1 MIWEREIRR
10 GVKKSV
16 SSSKMKMRGVGSA
29 ARSSFSY
36 ARAALLLITWNL
48 VCLEQAS
55 AQRLFFSKYVHADEA
70 RQLVEIYNPSCM
82 EAPLNEFSII
92 VAKDGGAWNYGSQFF
107 LARDPAMKLGGGGT
121 WVIASDDFK
130 TNYLPPITNRQLEP
144 TYVDKYLSSSRIYQK
159 EGGTYYGWFN
169 GNDALALLHNGI
181 IIDTI
186 GKEKMPAMKTAGTG
200 FNINGDPLATK
211 NKWLARKSWVMEG
224 NMGRWKERGHKSNAS
239 EWSVYPAPSSSVDAL
254 LLTVGTHKTDT
265 GKFPCSLDKL
275 TCAATGY
282 TLGVSRGESTFVC
295 PPNCHLY
302 PGKVIGQGGTYDIG
316 SSICKAAIHANITQ
330 LVNTPGFPQEGRP
343 QPYSDAHGI
352 SEVNDGNN
360 APSDDQIPAKKEEE
374 SVWVKIGRGI
384 DSADII
390 ILAPNGNDAFFN
402 FSDGASMSDS
412 SWNKLQTHLRTLV
425 RQFMFYNNDQMTRMA
440 IAGYSNAIIP
450 AQPKWRNTYSAIY
463 SDIAHA
469 IEYNS
474 GTSGEKVGDALRLTC
489 DALLKYDVRN
499 DSLSQ
504 GFEILTIGNST
515 TGWGKS
521 YDNPIATS
529 RDAHYMFDWKEP
541 YSNGFGSE
549 GIFQFILRNI
559 WDAQL
564 CWDRSYQTS
573 QERPYI
579 KYQAKEIPY
588 EAMISKRSQ
597 CVASYN
603 RTHKTAAPTVSPTQA
618 PTRNPTQS
626 PTTVSPT
633 IIACVDCTW
642 DTDIRQEVTV
652 PVVVVDPITQPVE
665 EPLPSFDAFTL
676 TRDVEYKMLCFG
688 GRSCNNN
695 GNCIHTEGYCQCYN
709 GFSGPGCAEI
719 AQWTQR
725 ATYTWEMI
733 ASKSIANLSKAP
745 ESGALDAVHA
755 TLTQV
760 SALVTRDSSDD
771 IASNF
776 YVDLIWTTIAMVV
789 AFVTIPAESANVI
802 KGGFHGKFC
811 QYAKCTDDC
820 SDFGICDVE
829 TGHCSCDHATWLELK
844 EEKESGRRG
853 SITIIYGLASM
864 ARMEVVVV
872 SDTVL
877 MTAQATGSA
886 TTYFG
891 RVSATKAGASATV
904 LDLLQFTGRRNN
916 DDDDDDDRYRMAAHA
931 IRDEV
936 MKSCAF
942 NEFEE
947 EWSNDSLRA
956 VHLKNLG
963 FLPSS
968 SITGIKLKLPSV
980 ATSWM
985 RAICGVGNL
994 GKFMLS
1000 RGQCTEEDATCD
1012 ACGILKDMDHLLQ
1025 CPTHGREQ
1033 IRLRNQMRA
1042 IMNRNDDTNR
1052 LTKAEIESRTAAR
1065 SARQHRS
1072 HEDAFKCMKH
1082 IVAETNRCNI
1092 SAVAAALHSYIRMT
1106 IEKI

>member
-1 MIWEREIRR
+1 
-10 GVKKSV
+10 
-16 SSSKMKMRGVGSA
+16 MKMRGVGSA

-360 APSDDQIPAKKEEE
+360 APSDDQIPAK
-374 SVWVKIGRGI
+374 
-384 DSADII
+384 ADII

-499 DSLSQ
+499 DSLSQSPRPGANKFLIVYMRHAPNKTEKSIMSEYVNCFVDQ

-719 AQWTQR
+719 ACPVCHHGGSCNKETGKCTCPMDAEGNVYMGDDCLKIDCKPFQGTGER
-725 ATYTWEMI
+725 C
-733 ASKSIANLSKAP
+733 
-745 ESGALDAVHA
+745 SGRGACNFDTGVCTCDKGFLGRHCEQLLCGPDLDNDCYGRGICDYP
-755 TLTQV
+755 
-760 SALVTRDSSDD
+760 SGEC
-771 IASNF
+771 NC
-776 YVDLIWTTIAMVV
+776 Y
-789 AFVTIPAESANVI
+789 
-802 KGGFHGKFC
+802 KGFHGKFC

-829 TGHCSCDHATWLELK
+829 TGHCSCDHATWYGTNGGGCRFGYCPNDC
-844 EEKESGRRG
+844 SGHGECDYVFRTCKCDEG
-853 SITIIYGLASM
+853 WSL
-864 ARMEVVVV
+864 
-872 SDTVL
+872 SDCSRPVTV
-877 MTAQATGSA
+877 
-886 TTYFG
+886 
-891 RVSATKAGASATV
+891 
-904 LDLLQFTGRRNN
+904 
-916 DDDDDDDRYRMAAHA
+916 
-931 IRDEV
+931 
-936 MKSCAF
+936 
-942 NEFEE
+942 
-947 EWSNDSLRA
+947 
-956 VHLKNLG
+956 
-963 FLPSS
+963 
-968 SITGIKLKLPSV
+968 
-980 ATSWM
+980 
-985 RAICGVGNL
+985 
-994 GKFMLS
+994 
-1000 RGQCTEEDATCD
+1000 
-1012 ACGILKDMDHLLQ
+1012 
-1025 CPTHGREQ
+1025 
-1033 IRLRNQMRA
+1033 
-1042 IMNRNDDTNR
+1042 
-1052 LTKAEIESRTAAR
+1052 
-1065 SARQHRS
+1065 HRPP
-1072 HEDAFKCMKH
+1072 E
-1082 IVAETNRCNI
+1082 
-1092 SAVAAALHSYIRMT
+1092 
-1106 IEKI
+1106 